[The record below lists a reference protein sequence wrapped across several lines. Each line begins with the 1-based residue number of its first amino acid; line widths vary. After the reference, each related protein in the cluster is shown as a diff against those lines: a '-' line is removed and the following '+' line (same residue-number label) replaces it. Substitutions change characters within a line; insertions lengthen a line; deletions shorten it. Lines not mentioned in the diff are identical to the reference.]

1 MCVLGLLVNGMTI
14 YGRIESPGTV
24 FAELDAENARMMER
38 QRSAK
43 DKESKE
49 ASPLEDVWTRKF
61 EEGERQEEQIMER
74 TEGKAL
80 EEMTEEDV
88 RATIERQ
95 TTTLTLAD
103 VHVFPPASAGFEVPL
118 MRVRSA
124 QVNAWWLIP
133 RMPRGMCRSA
143 IRLLAGATKLG
154 AGSQGSPRGQAGR
167 PRGDLAGTRGAQA
180 MPFSTLARHPSPPR
194 PANPGELARTPRTH
208 APDGQELQPTRA
220 SFGRQDEGGSRACR
234 RRAA

>member
-1 MCVLGLLVNGMTI
+1 MSISASDRDLAQLAADSRPDKTLAVLAGLGSAGIKCVLGLLVNGMTI
-14 YGRIESPGTV
+14 YGHIESPGTV

-118 MRVRSA
+118 MRVRIA

-133 RMPRGMCRSA
+133 TDAEG
-143 IRLLAGATKLG
+143 
-154 AGSQGSPRGQAGR
+154 
-167 PRGDLAGTRGAQA
+167 
-180 MPFSTLARHPSPPR
+180 
-194 PANPGELARTPRTH
+194 N
-208 APDGQELQPTRA
+208 A
-220 SFGRQDEGGSRACR
+220 SFSHPVVGGGN
-234 RRAA
+234 